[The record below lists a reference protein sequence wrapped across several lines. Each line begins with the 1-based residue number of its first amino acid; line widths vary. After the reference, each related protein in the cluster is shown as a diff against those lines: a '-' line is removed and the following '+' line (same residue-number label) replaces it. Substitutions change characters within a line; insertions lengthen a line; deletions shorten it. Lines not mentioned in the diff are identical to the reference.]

1 MRDARCFVARA
12 SSEIRTILP
21 EGEEDPRHN
30 PIADAAEHAEDDK
43 TARDL
48 VRTVE
53 HSTTK
58 PLSDAQVQQLHVLAL
73 HYAEL
78 DPSERTEEVTHRF
91 AQACMAVVDGELANG
106 GKS

>member
-1 MRDARCFVARA
+1 MKPY
-12 SSEIRTILP
+12 LLWLN
-21 EGEEDPRHN
+21 EGDKDPRYS
-30 PIADAAEHAEDDK
+30 PMADAAEHAEDDK

-48 VRTVE
+48 VRTVQQ
-53 HSTTK
+53 SATK
-58 PLSDAQVQQLHVLAL
+58 PLSDAQIQQLHVLAL

-91 AQACMAVVDGELANG
+91 AQGCMAIIE